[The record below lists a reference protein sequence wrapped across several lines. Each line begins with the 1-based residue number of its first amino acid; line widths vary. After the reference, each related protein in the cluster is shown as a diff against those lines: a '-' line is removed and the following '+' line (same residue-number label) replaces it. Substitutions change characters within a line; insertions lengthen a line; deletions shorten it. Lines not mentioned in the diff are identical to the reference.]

1 MRGWVPQGDTGART
15 SRLALRLGR
24 GRWSPPPPGCP
35 RRRRWDCPGL
45 CAERLGSPVA
55 AVGGPTPRSPPSGGR
70 RRRSSPAQPRRR
82 TWFVP
87 TWSPQRDNTAPVVL
101 DSKRMGRKDASAA
114 RIPVEQYRKQ
124 IGKQDYK
131 KSRPVLRATRL
142 KAEAKKTALG
152 INEVALVL
160 AAILVFLLAFYA
172 FFYLNLSSE
181 VDLDLDPNEN

>member
-124 IGKQDYK
+124 IALQVQQW
-131 KSRPVLRATRL
+131 KSQTGLDDPSARTMNCE
-142 KAEAKKTALG
+142 KAWPSCRRSILPLTPGRCDTTESG
-152 INEVALVL
+152 GLVT
-160 AAILVFLLAFYA
+160 
-172 FFYLNLSSE
+172 
-181 VDLDLDPNEN
+181 